1 MVTKISVEHRPV
13 EYLPFESEDQ
23 RLEKHGIKVECGT
36 TLIKSIGPDGGVLFA
51 KPFGSAPSKVK
62 PQ

>member
-1 MVTKISVEHRPV
+1 VD
-13 EYLPFESEDQ
+13 YLPFESVDQ

-36 TLIKSIGPDGGVLFA
+36 TLTKLIGPDGGVLFA

>member
-1 MVTKISVEHRPV
+1 MVTKISVEYGPA
-13 EYLPFESEDQ
+13 EYLPFENVDQ

-36 TLIKSIGPDGGVLFA
+36 TLTKLIGPDGGVLFA